1 VAEED
6 NYLKIKQTKMG
17 IFNRLGRIFS
27 AKANTVVDE
36 MENPTEISAQII
48 RELEGK
54 FNVAVNAEAEIKA
67 ISLKNGA
74 DLEKAKQEVSE
85 WEKRLNGIL
94 DKIDKGDNSPT
105 TADLSKTAATKY
117 NEAVANVAKKE
128 QLVAKSA
135 EQVKTMEANVM
146 HIKEAIEAAKDKS
159 KNIEARQ
166 KVAEASET
174 INKAMSSTNTDGLM
188 GTLDRMEEK
197 TAATEFRAEAY
208 AGTAANSSAASQID
222 ELIGSTSADDTLA
235 AFRAKRTST
244 TK

>member
-1 VAEED
+1 
-6 NYLKIKQTKMG
+6 MG
-17 IFNRLGRIFS
+17 IFNRLSRIFS
-27 AKANTVVDE
+27 AKANTAVDT
-36 MENPTEISAQII
+36 MENPAEISQQII
-48 RELEGK
+48 RELDEK
-54 FNVAVNAEAEIKA
+54 FNTAISAEAEIKA
-67 ISLKNGA
+67 ISLKNSA
-74 DLEKAKQEVSE
+74 DLAKAKQEVVE

-94 DKIDKGDNSPT
+94 DKIDKGDSSTT
-105 TADLSKTAATKY
+105 TADLAKTAATKY
-117 NEAVANVAKKE
+117 NDAVANVAKKE

-135 EQVKTMEANVM
+135 EQVKTMEANV
-146 HIKEAIEAAKDKS
+146 HNIQEAIEAAKDKS

-197 TAATEFRAEAY
+197 VAATEFRAEAY
-208 AGTAANSSAASQID
+208 AGSAANSSAASQID